1 VSTPE
6 LSVVCKS
13 CGSEVS
19 PYVTECPYCG
29 TRLRKRAPKLDR
41 KGGELSAREPK
52 RRRLR
57 PRMPKLSRPR
67 VSVAADR
74 PYATI
79 ALIAAPA
86 ILILVI
92 RAMDRPLVDFG
103 AIAYPAANGPLGEAW
118 WHYLAAPFVYNDIG
132 YLFVVGCGIALF
144 GSALERRLG
153 TIATLLLAVACGALG
168 MLAADGIETAVA
180 GNGHLIVALGGNGIA
195 LGLLCAYALIRAAEV
210 RAFAYEEV
218 EVIGIAI
225 AATVILALPLVVDD
239 ANVFAGIGGAVV
251 GGLAGLVASYGVSR
265 RGADE

>member
-1 VSTPE
+1 MSTPE

-29 TRLRKRAPKLDR
+29 NRLRKRAPKLERRGDEFAA
-41 KGGELSAREPK
+41 KQKK
-52 RRRLR
+52 RHRLR
-57 PRMPKLSRPR
+57 PRLPKLSRPR

-103 AIAYPAANGPLGEAW
+103 AIAYPVGDGPLGQPW
-118 WHYLAAPFVYNDIG
+118 WHYLTAPFVYNDIG

>member
-1 VSTPE
+1 MAETE

-29 TRLRKRAPKLDR
+29 SRLRKRAPKLERRGD
-41 KGGELSAREPK
+41 ELAAKEKK

-57 PRMPKLSRPR
+57 PRLPKLSKSR

-103 AIAYPAANGPLGEAW
+103 AIAYPVSDGPLGQVW
-118 WHYLAAPFVYNDIG
+118 WHYLTAPFVYNDIG

-168 MLAADGIETAVA
+168 MLAADGIETALA
-180 GNGHLIVALGGNGIA
+180 GESHIIVALGGNGIA

-218 EVIGIAI
+218 EVIGIAV
-225 AATVILALPLVVDD
+225 AATVIFALPLVVDD

>member
-1 VSTPE
+1 
-6 LSVVCKS
+6 
-13 CGSEVS
+13 VS

-29 TRLRKRAPKLDR
+29 TRLRKRAPKLER
-41 KGGELSAREPK
+41 KGDELSAREPK

-57 PRMPKLSRPR
+57 PRMPKLSKPR

-103 AIAYPAANGPLGEAW
+103 AIAYPVGDGPLGQVW
-118 WHYLAAPFVYNDIG
+118 WHYLTAPFVYNDIG

-153 TIATLLLAVACGALG
+153 TFATLLLAVACGALG
-168 MLAADGIETAVA
+168 MLAADGIETALA
-180 GNGHLIVALGGNGIA
+180 GNDHIIVALGGNGIA
-195 LGLLCAYALIRAAEV
+195 LGLLCAYALIRRAEV
-210 RAFAYEEV
+210 RAFPYEEV
-218 EVIGIAI
+218 EVIGIAV
-225 AATVILALPLVVDD
+225 AATVIFALPLVVDE
-239 ANVFAGIGGAVV
+239 ANVFAGIGGAIV
-251 GGLAGLVASYGVSR
+251 GGLAGLVASYGVGPRS
-265 RGADE
+265 ADE